1 MSTQATH
8 ALKDNGPATI
18 LYMALELSSKT
29 WKVMFG
35 GGGKQRTLDLPARD
49 LPALMA
55 AMGEAREK
63 FGLPGDCKV
72 ASCYEAGRDG
82 FWIHR
87 ALEAQKVENLVIDS
101 SAIEVNRRAKKV
113 KTDGIDVVKLLGLL
127 RRYHGGDPKVFSV
140 VRVPS
145 REAEDDRH
153 LMRELECLKGERTQH
168 RNRIGSYLINLG
180 LKIGKISGKTVKA
193 EVAVLTDH
201 AGLKVPAHTAAQ
213 IVREGQRLLLVEQQM
228 LPLLKERRAR
238 ERAARMALQ
247 AEAAAKA
254 KSVHAGSEPAATAG
268 MAPVG
273 QAMAVPA
280 PASGT
285 SQADTTALVVARTH
299 AVEVG
304 GARDRLDAGPG
315 ILRLADVCQ
324 PARSGGGRRSNAH
337 ALCERRQPARAGSE
351 QGGQPPGS
359 GDDGR
364 GVVDVAA
371 PSARVRTLALV
382 QAALCQWR
390 RAGPQGRDRGHGQ
403 EAAHR
408 SVAVGELRRDPARRG
423 SEGLIAAADIGP
435 PSLAMAG
442 LSGRAEVQRG

>member
-8 ALKDNGPATI
+8 ALKDNGPATV

-254 KSVHAGSEPAATAG
+254 KSVHARSEPAATAG

-285 SQADTTALVVARTH
+285 SQADTTALVVAKLMQLKSVGPETAWTLAQEFFGWRTF
-299 AVEVG
+299 ANRREVAAAAGLTPTPYASGDSRREQGLNKAGNRRVRAMMVEVSWMWQ
-304 GARDRLDAGPG
+304 RH
-315 ILRLADVCQ
+315 Q
-324 PARSGGGRRSNAH
+324 PECELSAWYKRRFANGGGR
-337 ALCERRQPARAGSE
+337 ARKVGIVGMARKLLIDLWRWVSF
-351 QGGQPPGS
+351 
-359 GDDGR
+359 
-364 GVVDVAA
+364 GVI
-371 PSARVRTLALV
+371 
-382 QAALCQWR
+382 
-390 RAGPQGRDRGHGQ
+390 PQG
-403 EAAHR
+403 
-408 SVAVGELRRDPARRG
+408 AVLKA
-423 SEGLIAAADIGP
+423 
-435 PSLAMAG
+435 
-442 LSGRAEVQRG
+442 